1 MCIHVH
7 IRSVVS
13 NPFTTPW
20 TAALQ
25 GPLSMEFFRQEY
37 WSGLPFPP
45 PGNLPNP
52 GIEPVSPTLAGGFF
66 TTKPLGSLTDYM
78 QKAKK
83 REVDEHFCV
92 SQSARHVLNELQ
104 MRLALFRKQRQVLLK

>member
-1 MCIHVH
+1 MCAKSLQLCPSLCDPIHCTL
-7 IRSVVS
+7 SVG
-13 NPFTTPW
+13 F
-20 TAALQ
+20 
-25 GPLSMEFFRQEY
+25 SMREY

-52 GIEPVSPTLAGGFF
+52 GIESVSPALAGRFF

-92 SQSARHVLNELQ
+92 GQSARHVLNELQ
-104 MRLALFRKQRQVLLK
+104 MRLELFRKQRQVHLK